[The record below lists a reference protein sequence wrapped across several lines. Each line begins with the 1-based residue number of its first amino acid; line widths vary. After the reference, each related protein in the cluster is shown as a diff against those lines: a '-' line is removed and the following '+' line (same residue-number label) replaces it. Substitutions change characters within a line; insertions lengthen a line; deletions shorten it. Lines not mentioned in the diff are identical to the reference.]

1 MLLAYVGCRT
11 TTERNARGKGLTTFE
26 ISDGTWKE
34 LGVTKTLENPSYQI
48 IHPNKKFLYSVHG
61 DITKISSYKIEDK
74 NLVLSDTFDI
84 GGKNP
89 VFIDIDKEEKHLIVA
104 ALQGGSLYSIE
115 FEEDKI
121 IGIKDTL
128 EFKTK
133 TGLAFAHQ
141 CYFDKTK
148 NYIFVPCQGRDRG
161 DSGLYVVKI
170 NDGDFEI
177 TDYFEARKHSEPRHV
192 VISNNNKNL
201 YLINEWGNYV
211 TFFEF
216 DDTKGKLSPKEN
228 IPTLPK
234 DYTGHSQASTVVLS
248 PDEKILVGSNRIYD
262 HLVLYKIKED
272 GSLEEKEYIETYGET
287 PRFITFYKNSLYILN
302 EDSDTII
309 EFEYKDETLVKK
321 QIIKSPSPVC
331 LNFME
336 V

>member
-11 TTERNARGKGLTTFE
+11 TLERNARGKGITLFE
-26 ISDGTWKE
+26 IIDSNWKKI
-34 LGVTKTLENPSYQI
+34 GITKTLENPSYQV
-48 IHPNKKFLYSVHG
+48 IHQNKKFLYSVHG

-74 NLVLSDTFDI
+74 NLKLSNTFDI

-89 VFIDIDKEEKHLIVA
+89 VFIDIDKDEKHLIVA
-104 ALQGGSLYSIE
+104 TLQGGSLYSIE
-115 FEEDKI
+115 FKDDKI
-121 IGIKDTL
+121 IGIKDSL

-170 NDGDFEI
+170 NNGNFKI

-192 VISNNNKNL
+192 AISNDNKYL
-201 YLINEWGNYV
+201 YLINEWGNYI

-216 DDTKGKLSPKEN
+216 DDKSGKLKPKEN
-228 IPTLPK
+228 IPTLPNN
-234 DYTGHSQASTVVLS
+234 YTGHSQASAVVLS

-262 HLVLYKIKED
+262 HLVLYRIKKD
-272 GSLEEKEYIETYGET
+272 GSLEEKEYVETYGKT
-287 PRFITFYKNSLYILN
+287 PRFMTFYKNSLYVLN
-302 EDSDTII
+302 EDSDTIV
-309 EFEYKDETLVKK
+309 EFEYKNETLIKK
-321 QIIKSPSPVC
+321 QVIESFSPVC
-331 LNFME
+331 LNFLE